1 MGKENKQKKERKY
14 PMLNERVNVELS
26 VADVGVGCDPR
37 EAEQWLNSIMKK
49 VQKLFNRQSKY
60 MTDNNQ
66 TTDGLLIFLDKYP
79 QLFAEEYGEIN
90 RDMIK
95 WALAENIKKNRAL
108 IDKIQEIEK
117 ELNLPIHQE
126 W

>member
-1 MGKENKQKKERKY
+1 MDKKDLPTTETAKPENY
-14 PMLNERVNVELS
+14 
-26 VADVGVGCDPR
+26 D
-37 EAEQWLNSIMKK
+37 QWEKDIMKK
-49 VQKLFNRQSKY
+49 VQRLFNRQSKN

-66 TTDGLLIFLDKYP
+66 TTDGLLLFLDAYP
-79 QLFAEEYGEIN
+79 ELFADKYGMIN

-95 WALAENIKKNRAL
+95 WALHENIKKNREL

-117 ELNLPIHQE
+117 ELNLEIHHE

>member
-1 MGKENKQKKERKY
+1 MSDKIKNAIN
-14 PMLNERVNVELS
+14 P
-26 VADVGVGCDPR
+26 DT
-37 EAEQWLNSIMKK
+37 AEQDFEQWRKSLMKK
-49 VQKLFNRQSKY
+49 VQRLFNRQSKY

-66 TTDGLLIFLDKYP
+66 TTEGLLLFLGKYP
-79 QLFAEEYGEIN
+79 ELFADEYGVIN
-90 RDMIK
+90 RDIIK

-117 ELNLPIHQE
+117 ELNLEIHHK